1 MTANEKWN
9 LIVKEFDGHKSAKE
23 DIIQRLGESIFAEI
37 FGYSRLNGEI
47 DSHRKMRIGSTERV
61 VPDIIIKKITNEK
74 DLFIVELKQP
84 LYSFEQKYKE
94 QLLSY
99 MKLFRI
105 DIGIL
110 ICDEIWLFMFD
121 ENDNEISMKIPFSL
135 DSENGCRFIELFSK
149 GTFDDKLVKQFIEN
163 DIAKREQQKN
173 RSNRIN
179 EIRSDIQKRPL
190 EEIIMSYYSSK
201 YTSEEIKQALDGLT
215 FIVKPNKPS
224 TYRSDDPSTPL
235 ELKGYRQF
243 LEKNNYSDT
252 TISSYTSALKSIWNI
267 ENIDF
272 VTLYHNIYEYA
283 PMYDKDGCKNYLGQK
298 GHGTWRNA
306 LNRLLDYYCSNKK

>member
-9 LIVKEFDGHKSAKE
+9 LLVKEFDGHKSAKE
-23 DIIQRLGESIFAEI
+23 DIIQRLWESIFAEI

-47 DSHRKMRIGSTERV
+47 DSHRKMRIGSIERV
-61 VPDIIIKKITNEK
+61 VPDIIIKEKTIEK

-84 LYSFEQKYKE
+84 LYSFEPKYKE

-110 ICDEIWLFMFD
+110 ICNEIWLFMFD
-121 ENDNEISMKIPFSL
+121 ENDAEISMDIPFSM
-135 DSENGCRFIELFSK
+135 DSENGCKFVESFSK
-149 GTFDDKLVKQFIEN
+149 GTFDEKLVKRFIEN
-163 DIAKREQQKN
+163 DIAKRTQQKN
-173 RSNRIN
+173 ISNRIN
-179 EIRSDIQKRPL
+179 EIRLDIQKRSF
-190 EEIIMSYYSSK
+190 EEIVMSYYSSK

-215 FIVKPNKPS
+215 FSVHPNKTR
-224 TYRSDDPSTPL
+224 TYGSDDRPTSL
-235 ELKGYRQF
+235 ELGYRYF
-243 LEKNNYSDT
+243 LEKNDYSDT
-252 TISSYTSALKSIWNI
+252 TISSYTSALNSICNI

-306 LNRLLDYYCSNKK
+306 LNRLLDYYRSNKV

>member
-9 LIVKEFDGHKSAKE
+9 LLVKEYVEHKSAKE
-23 DIIQRLGESIFAEI
+23 DVIQRLWESIFAEI

-47 DSHRKMRIGSTERV
+47 DSHRKMRIGSIERV
-61 VPDIIIKKITNEK
+61 VPDIIIKEKTSEK

-84 LYSFEQKYKE
+84 LYSFEPKYKE

-110 ICDEIWLFMFD
+110 ICNEIWLFMFD
-121 ENDNEISMKIPFSL
+121 ENDAEISMNIPFSM
-135 DSENGCRFIELFSK
+135 DSENGCKFVESFSK
-149 GTFDDKLVKQFIEN
+149 GAFDEKLVKRFIEN
-163 DIAKREQQKN
+163 DIAKKIQQKN
-173 RSNRIN
+173 ISNRIN
-179 EIRSDIQKRPL
+179 EIRLDIQKRSL
-190 EEIIMSYYSSK
+190 EEIVMSYYSSK

-215 FIVKPNKPS
+215 FSVHPNKQS
-224 TYRSDDPSTPL
+224 TYGSDDRSTSL
-235 ELKGYRQF
+235 ELKGYRYF
-243 LEKNNYSDT
+243 LKKNNYSDT
-252 TISSYTSALKSIWNI
+252 TISSYTSALNSICKI

-272 VTLYHNIYEYA
+272 DTLYHNIYEYA

-306 LNRLLDYYCSNKK
+306 LNRLLDYYRSNKV

>member
-9 LIVKEFDGHKSAKE
+9 LLVKEFDGYKSAKE
-23 DIIQRLGESIFAEI
+23 DIIQRLWEIIFAEI

-47 DSHRKMRIGSTERV
+47 NSHRKMRIGSIERV
-61 VPDIIIKKITNEK
+61 VPDIIIKEKTNEK

-84 LYSFEQKYKE
+84 LYSFEPKYKE

-121 ENDNEISMKIPFSL
+121 ENDIEISMNIPFSM
-135 DSENGCRFIELFSK
+135 DCENGCKFVELFSK
-149 GTFDDKLVKQFIEN
+149 GAFDEKHVKRFIEN
-163 DIAKREQQKN
+163 DVAKRMQQEN
-173 RSNRIN
+173 ISNRIN
-179 EIRSDIQKRPL
+179 EIRADIQKRSL
-190 EEIIMSYYSSK
+190 EEIVMNYYSSK
-201 YTSEEIKQALDGLT
+201 YTSEEIKRALDGLT
-215 FIVKPNKPS
+215 FSVHPNKQTPYGSNVRS
-224 TYRSDDPSTPL
+224 TSL

-252 TISSYTSALKSIWNI
+252 TISSYTSALNSICNI

-283 PMYDKDGCKNYLGQK
+283 STYDKDGSKNYLGQK

-306 LNRLLDYYCSNKK
+306 LNRLLDYYRSNKV